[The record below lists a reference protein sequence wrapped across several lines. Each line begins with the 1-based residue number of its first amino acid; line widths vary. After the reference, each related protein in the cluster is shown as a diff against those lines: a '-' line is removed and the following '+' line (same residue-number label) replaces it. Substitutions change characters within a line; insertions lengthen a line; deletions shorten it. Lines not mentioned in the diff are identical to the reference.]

1 MNKFLM
7 TKVYLSIA
15 AALTEVK
22 YLDRIQTISVHDG
35 SMIYLTYY
43 RVKVVEE
50 IKIN

>member
-22 YLDRIQTISVHDG
+22 YLDRIQTIPVHNG
-35 SMIYLTYY
+35 SMIYLSYY
-43 RVKVVEE
+43 RVKAVEE